1 MCIICIFSQ
10 PFIITENFQAENF
23 VWSNFSTENTTLN
36 FLPGLKA
43 ETNKAKAKAK
53 GKAKAKSKMKK
64 QPTETAPESVFG
76 SLQAKQEAY
85 DSELDSDFKEGA
97 ESENDDDDDDTEET
111 ADSAPNVD

>member
-1 MCIICIFSQ
+1 
-10 PFIITENFQAENF
+10 
-23 VWSNFSTENTTLN
+23 
-36 FLPGLKA
+36 
-43 ETNKAKAKAK
+43 
-53 GKAKAKSKMKK
+53 MKK

-97 ESENDDDDDDTEET
+97 ESENDDDDDDDDTEET